1 MVPVQKRK
9 YRFGSELKREIYT
22 KAANSLAR
30 VLEALGDDPDYSEGV
45 PEKCYEFERSVGI
58 LRMLAPKALSD
69 HVRQFEKRMSSLL
82 PNANDYPQVMR
93 GFPDEREFVE
103 FEKLTEE
110 IFRLMRK
117 DLGLSDRAG
126 RF

>member
-1 MVPVQKRK
+1 MTIRK
-9 YRFGSELKREIYT
+9 SC
-22 KAANSLAR
+22 AA
-30 VLEALGDDPDYSEGV
+30 
-45 PEKCYEFERSVGI
+45 
-58 LRMLAPKALSD
+58 
-69 HVRQFEKRMSSLL
+69 
-82 PNANDYPQVMR
+82 
-93 GFPDEREFVE
+93 FPDEREFVE